1 MYKEIINKA
10 KPELDKVLLFLRG
23 ELDKI
28 RTSRPSVSLA
38 EELTIDYYG
47 VKTPLRQVAAI
58 SISGPRT
65 ITIQPWDRS
74 VLLNIEKAI
83 LGSGMGINP
92 AVEKDLIR
100 ITFPPLSEEYRKEL
114 MKMLN
119 TKMEEARLTLR
130 RWREEAWR
138 KIQEGFRQGTIRED
152 DKFKA
157 KDELQ
162 KIIDEY
168 NQKIEEMGTRKKQEI
183 EE

>member
-10 KPELDKVLLFLRG
+10 KPELDKVLLFLKG

>member
-38 EELTIDYYG
+38 EELTIDYYV